1 MRHQA
6 DGSGERSGTGSGE
19 GAAGKTAGTAT
30 AAAQSGAQCAYDE
43 SSPRSGMTVG
53 STAPRVPAGGRC
65 NEEQPW
71 CPGDPISPWLLR
83 YRMHTAEP
91 AKITRDRGKQVWDR
105 GRSACQFDRLESG
118 VGHFCEHTVRLSNTH
133 PRGLGAAFLTRSRDR
148 QAGGPCGN
156 GKHGGGTPPGPAFP
170 APFPAPRRADS
181 PPART
186 QGPLGGVPRAPGR
199 PSRRAIP
206 RPPRCSVPACPR
218 DLCASLMAWGAY
230 WNGPGGLC
238 ARGNRPAWRAT
249 DTPSRPQSSPH
260 SSSSDANHDACEEI
274 SGQTGVGGQ
283 PQLHL
288 GH

>member
-1 MRHQA
+1 MSAGRIQCLVCFPCRQDLDWGKRA
-6 DGSGERSGTGSGE
+6 IQLVWQGALPGRQVIWRGTQLGARRRRIGGS
-19 GAAGKTAGTAT
+19 T
-30 AAAQSGAQCAYDE
+30 AAALASGFSLATLFLNAQSLDPLV
-43 SSPRSGMTVG
+43 S
-53 STAPRVPAGGRC
+53 
-65 NEEQPW
+65 QPCSAW
-71 CPGDPISPWLLR
+71 GTSMGNVNTGVRRKLR
-83 YRMHTAEP
+83 FVET
-91 AKITRDRGKQVWDR
+91 
-105 GRSACQFDRLESG
+105 
-118 VGHFCEHTVRLSNTH
+118 
-133 PRGLGAAFLTRSRDR
+133 
-148 QAGGPCGN
+148 

-288 GH
+288 MHFLGLPSQGLIQ